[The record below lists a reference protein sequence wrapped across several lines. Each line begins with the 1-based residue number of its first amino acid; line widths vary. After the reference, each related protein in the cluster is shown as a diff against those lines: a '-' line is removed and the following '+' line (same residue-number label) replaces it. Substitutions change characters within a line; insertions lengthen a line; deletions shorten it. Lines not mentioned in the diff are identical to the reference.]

1 MRISDWSS
9 DVCSSDLTT
18 AHAVMRLNRQDGGA
32 RQSISVTNNEVAAEE
47 QNALRLAALRPGDAD
62 WEKWGICDYIT
73 KPRIAAAISGER
85 ADGGLV
91 AEEYRFGDIFP
102 MKDGLEENAAFFT
115 LTYESPIAVDH
126 NLAFARVA
134 PLLWLRAGASGAMI
148 DSHPEAGWAVAETYA
163 LIIDLDESAAF
174 LAMLASTTAVRHAF
188 IVTNDERRF
197 QAVAQQLP
205 GSVEPVRLYESYLT
219 NFRFCAGDGA

>member
-1 MRISDWSS
+1 MIPLPPRSTRTDT
-9 DVCSSDLTT
+9 LFPYTT
-18 AHAVMRLNRQDGGA
+18 LFR
-32 RQSISVTNNEVAAEE
+32 
-47 QNALRLAALRPGDAD
+47 
-62 WEKWGICDYIT
+62 
-73 KPRIAAAISGER
+73 
-85 ADGGLV
+85 
-91 AEEYRFGDIFP
+91 
-102 MKDGLEENAAFFT
+102 
-115 LTYESPIAVDH
+115 
-126 NLAFARVA
+126 
-134 PLLWLRAGASGAMI
+134 
-148 DSHPEAGWAVAETYA
+148 SHPEAGWAVAETYA